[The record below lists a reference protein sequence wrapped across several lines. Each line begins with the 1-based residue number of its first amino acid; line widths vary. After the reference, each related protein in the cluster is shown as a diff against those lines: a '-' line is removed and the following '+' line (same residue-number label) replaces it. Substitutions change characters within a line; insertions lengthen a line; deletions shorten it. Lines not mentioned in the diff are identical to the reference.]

1 MKFNFGVLMIKVLV
15 ASFAVEFLFPVA
27 GLAAVITVNSAFDTN
42 GSLTDGSCS
51 LREAIIA
58 ANSDMAVDGCVAGN
72 GNDTIIIPVGTYSLT
87 IPGVNEDGALSGD
100 LDITGNLTLSGAGSG
115 KTIIDAGGIDR
126 VLHVD
131 PACAGIAV
139 NISGITI
146 QNGQAPQVSD
156 GDYDKAGGG
165 GIHSCGNLLISD
177 TVVGNNSAPFLG
189 TGGGILSKGLLIA
202 KRVTVNNNTS
212 FRGGGIGNT
221 GTMSLLGSMVK
232 GNAATGS
239 IGSGGGILNAGAAV
253 LVNVTADSNTAPVG
267 GGIYNSGVNGLR
279 LINSTISNN
288 SATVSLGAGIYNESS
303 AELTNSTISGNTAAT
318 SGGGIANKG
327 IMSLANVTIANNA
340 AATAGG
346 AIFIYNQGLLD
357 IENSLMAGNM
367 AGGLTNSCSVPPS
380 SITSYGYN
388 LTDDANTCG
397 LNAIGDM
404 SGVNALLGLLQDN
417 GGSTRAHA
425 LTAGSPAVDA
435 GNPLGCK
442 AEGGTRNL
450 LNDQRSLLRPFDGN
464 GDETAICDIGAFEF
478 GAIVGP
484 GGDLRIQNL
493 DFPDPVAVEGTL
505 TYTILVT
512 NDGPEMAE
520 GIVVTTNLPSGVE
533 WLSTSTNTG
542 ICLGTGAVEC
552 FVGNLFAADAAVI
565 TIQVRT
571 TAAAQLLSTAT
582 VLSDTPDS
590 SLGNNTAVASTWSGF
605 PVRRVQ
611 DAITVGTYTK
621 IQSALDAA
629 AAGDIIQSVLTT
641 FSESPVLDSG
651 IPVTFKGGYDVNF
664 SSQTGHSTIWG
675 TLTLTRGTITV
686 DNLILQ

>member
-1 MKFNFGVLMIKVLV
+1 M
-15 ASFAVEFLFPVA
+15 
-27 GLAAVITVNSAFDTN
+27 
-42 GSLTDGSCS
+42 
-51 LREAIIA
+51 
-58 ANSDMAVDGCVAGN
+58 
-72 GNDTIIIPVGTYSLT
+72 
-87 IPGVNEDGALSGD
+87 
-100 LDITGNLTLSGAGSG
+100 
-115 KTIIDAGGIDR
+115 
-126 VLHVD
+126 
-131 PACAGIAV
+131 
-139 NISGITI
+139 
-146 QNGQAPQVSD
+146 
-156 GDYDKAGGG
+156 
-165 GIHSCGNLLISD
+165 
-177 TVVGNNSAPFLG
+177 
-189 TGGGILSKGLLIA
+189 
-202 KRVTVNNNTS
+202 
-212 FRGGGIGNT
+212 
-221 GTMSLLGSMVK
+221 
-232 GNAATGS
+232 
-239 IGSGGGILNAGAAV
+239 
-253 LVNVTADSNTAPVG
+253 
-267 GGIYNSGVNGLR
+267 R

-417 GGSTRAHA
+417 GGSTRTHA

-512 NDGPEMAE
+512 NDGPEMSE